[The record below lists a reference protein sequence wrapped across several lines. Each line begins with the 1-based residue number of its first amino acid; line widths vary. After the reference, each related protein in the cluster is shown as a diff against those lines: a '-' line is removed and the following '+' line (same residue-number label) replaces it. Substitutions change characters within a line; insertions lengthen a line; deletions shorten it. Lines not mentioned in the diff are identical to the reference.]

1 MAALWAVS
9 PDGAKILV
17 LRFAGCSE
25 LVPALRPEK
34 RPPPLEAGVPDDWP
48 KSDMVEGRVGG
59 LSAGSYAHRI
69 VCSCLQGRVQNFQA
83 RRQPLSGLAAPIMIC
98 FPRWTRN
105 EMIYNGGRTS

>member
-17 LRFAGCSE
+17 LLFAGCSE

-48 KSDMVEGRVGG
+48 KSDMVEGRVGS

-69 VCSCLQGRVQNFQA
+69 VCSCLQGRVQK
-83 RRQPLSGLAAPIMIC
+83 LSGASAALVGTCRADNDLLPQVFNLKPGLA
-98 FPRWTRN
+98 TK
-105 EMIYNGGRTS
+105 